1 MKNFI
6 LFWGLLVFWFVGSA
20 QAIHTN
26 DSTNLMEELD
36 HLREYYKHNF
46 DSTLFYANKLALK
59 ASILQNEEI
68 KFQALLYKAKAYNK
82 LGKKDSALFV
92 LDNLLSQT
100 ENLSNRVYKIEVY
113 TARAE
118 VYTTNYN
125 FDYASNNLAN
135 AEKLINESDSID
147 IIFSVLVTKGMLHKR
162 MKNYDT
168 SLKIYTSLLEKYQD
182 QLNTTQKFNCNN
194 SIGGILA
201 MQRKYN
207 EAERYFNNAYTSAI
221 DEEHTKNKALIT
233 YNLGVL
239 YVRQKKYDQARKFIS
254 LALQSYT
261 KINNALQIEHC
272 YRVLSAIELDFRNL
286 DNAELYAKMALK
298 KANEIKNP
306 KARLGN
312 YKNLYLIYKYR
323 AEETDDKE
331 LLKKELDYFKKWA
344 YLNDSLYEV
353 DMAEKILTLEKE
365 FETEK
370 KNNEIT
376 LLQKDNELKDTTIQ
390 NQQAQRKYLLIIIG
404 LALAAV
410 GVFVY
415 WYMYYKRVN
424 RTLQKQSKQ
433 IVSQNEEIIQK
444 NEKLEKAVNTRNKLF
459 SIIAHDLRSPLS
471 SMATFS
477 KLIKFY
483 LGDKKIDSV
492 IKVADEMHEKNSY
505 VLELTDNLL
514 SWAQSQSDELEPQYE
529 KVSLNEIISE
539 CIDIYQQP
547 AEEKQI
553 DLLCEEQ
560 HDILLWSDRNMVKTI
575 IRNLINNAIKFTNP
589 GGKVEITYEK
599 KSVWG
604 TCIIKDNG
612 IGMSEE
618 EARQLFSDKKYIKQ
632 GTKNEKSTGLGL
644 SVCNEFIQKLGGS
657 IKVKSFEGKG
667 SAFYVCLPVYEN
679 QEKLNQASSSPEYDF
694 SDSLN

>member
-1 MKNFI
+1 
-6 LFWGLLVFWFVGSA
+6 
-20 QAIHTN
+20 
-26 DSTNLMEELD
+26 
-36 HLREYYKHNF
+36 
-46 DSTLFYANKLALK
+46 
-59 ASILQNEEI
+59 
-68 KFQALLYKAKAYNK
+68 
-82 LGKKDSALFV
+82 
-92 LDNLLSQT
+92 
-100 ENLSNRVYKIEVY
+100 
-113 TARAE
+113 
-118 VYTTNYN
+118 
-125 FDYASNNLAN
+125 
-135 AEKLINESDSID
+135 
-147 IIFSVLVTKGMLHKR
+147 MLHKR

-168 SLKIYTSLLEKYQD
+168 SLRIYTSLLENFLN
-182 QLNTTQKFNCNN
+182 QLNTNQKFHCNN

-201 MQRKYN
+201 MQRKYD
-207 EAERYFNNAYTSAI
+207 EAEIYFNKAYNYAGLADKQTNI
-221 DEEHTKNKALIT
+221 ALIT
-233 YNLGVL
+233 YNLGAL
-239 YVRQKKYDQARKFIS
+239 YLRQKKYDQARKFIS

-272 YRVLSAIELDFRNL
+272 FRVLCAIELDLRNL
-286 DNAELYAKMALK
+286 DMAEAFAK
-298 KANEIKNP
+298 KALDKATKINNP
-306 KARLGN
+306 KAKKSN

-618 EARQLFSDKKYIKQ
+618 EARQLFSDKKNIKQ

-657 IKVKSFEGKG
+657 IKVKSLEGKG
-667 SAFYVCLPVYEN
+667 STFYVCLPVYEN